1 MPEYRVAMALFAA
14 LSVSACGGSAAQS
27 QPGTNQ
33 GGSGAAGSAATM
45 STLSGSGGAAGIGG
59 TTSGSAGTST
69 SGGQASAVVT
79 LAPST
84 VAGCPANWI
93 AVGQYAFPVSNGAT
107 DPTNGAS
114 VSVHCS
120 IIASGNVFDLNANI
134 ASEAAGMNVS
144 DALTLVGQITGS
156 GTQTLQATITLPGGT
171 YASSDCNVL
180 YSQEGEGLFAGLWSG
195 TFLCPDLRNT
205 AQNMTCGTS
214 GQIELQGCSQ

>member
-1 MPEYRVAMALFAA
+1 MQGYRVGVALFAA
-14 LSVSACGGSAAQS
+14 LSISACGGSDAQS
-27 QPGTNQ
+27 QPGTGQ
-33 GGSGAAGSAATM
+33 GNAGASGSAAT
-45 STLSGSGGAAGIGG
+45 SGSGGAAGLGG
-59 TTSGSAGTST
+59 ATSGSAGTST

-84 VAGCPANWI
+84 AAGCPANWI

-114 VSVHCS
+114 ISVHCS
-120 IIASGNVFDLNANI
+120 IIASGDVFNLNANI
-134 ASEAAGMNVS
+134 ASEAAGMKVS

-156 GTQTLQATITLPGGT
+156 GTQTLQATITLPSGT

-180 YSQEGEGLFAGLWSG
+180 YSQEGEGLFGGLWSG

-205 AQNMTCGTS
+205 AQNLTCGTS